1 MVGLKF
7 MCKIVLASSSP
18 FRRALLEKLMLPFL
32 TAAPDID
39 ESPLRGESPRD
50 MVLRL
55 SAGKAAA
62 LRRQYDQH
70 LIIGSD
76 QCCVLGN
83 DITGKPHS
91 RENAI
96 KQLRRASGRR
106 VTFYT
111 GLVLLNS
118 RTGRLQQTVEP
129 FQVTFRSLTE
139 SEIEGYV
146 DAEQPLNCAGS
157 FKCEGLGI
165 TLFNSLDGRDPNSLI
180 GLPLIALAAMLRNEG
195 INPLTARNPPAI
207 CD

>member
-1 MVGLKF
+1 

-18 FRRALLEKLMLPFL
+18 FRRALLEKLRLPFL
-32 TAAPDID
+32 TCAPDID
-39 ESPLRGESPRD
+39 EAPLSGESPRD

-62 LRRQYDQH
+62 LRIKYERH

-76 QCCVLGN
+76 QCCVLGGE
-83 DITGKPHS
+83 ITGKPLS
-91 RENAI
+91 RENAVR
-96 KQLRRASGRR
+96 QLRRASGKR

-118 RTGRLQQTVEP
+118 ATGRLQQTVET
-129 FQVTFRSLTE
+129 FQVTFRSL
-139 SEIEGYV
+139 SDREIEGYV
-146 DAEQPLNCAGS
+146 DAEQPLNCAGA

-165 TLFNSLDGRDPNSLI
+165 TLFQSLDGRDPNSLI

-195 INPLTARNPPAI
+195 INPLDGAQCPRYL
-207 CD
+207 

>member
-1 MVGLKF
+1 

-18 FRRALLEKLMLPFL
+18 FRRALLEKLTLPFL
-32 TAAPDID
+32 ICAPGID
-39 ESPLRGESPRD
+39 ESPLPGESPRD

-62 LRRQYDQH
+62 LREKYDNH

-76 QCCVLGN
+76 QCCVLGG
-83 DITGKPHS
+83 DITGKPYN
-91 RENAI
+91 RENAVR
-96 KQLRRASGRR
+96 QLRRASGKR

-118 RTGRLQQTVEP
+118 GTGRQQQTVEP
-129 FQVTFRSLTE
+129 FQVTFRNLSDR
-139 SEIEGYV
+139 EIEGYV
-146 DAEQPLNCAGS
+146 DAEQPLHCAGA

-165 TLFNSLDGRDPNSLI
+165 ALFQSLDGRDPNSLI

-195 INPLTARNPPAI
+195 INPLTLRNAPAI

>member
-1 MVGLKF
+1 

-32 TAAPDID
+32 TAAPNID
-39 ESPLRGESPRD
+39 ETPLAGESPQD

-62 LRRQYDQH
+62 LSEVYDNH

-83 DITGKPHS
+83 IITGKPHS

-96 KQLRRASGRR
+96 QQLRRSSGNL

-111 GLVLLNS
+111 GLVLYNS
-118 RTGRLQQTVEP
+118 RTRRRQQTVEP
-129 FQVTFRSLTE
+129 FQVTFRNLTDG
-139 SEIEGYV
+139 EIEGYV
-146 DAEQPLNCAGS
+146 DAEQPLNCAGA

-165 TLFNSLDGRDPNSLI
+165 TLFQSLDGRDPNSLI

-195 INPLTARNPPAI
+195 INPLTARYPPI
-207 CD
+207 IYD